1 MSQKKINPRLIIV
14 RGKFI
19 KGMTGKLMFLDFED
33 TYISKNTYEQIKL
46 FESTRVVNIETE
58 D

>member
-1 MSQKKINPRLIIV
+1 
-14 RGKFI
+14 
-19 KGMTGKLMFLDFED
+19 MFLDFED